1 MSDTLED
8 FLGRY
13 VRNKKLANS
22 AESYEKWLSA
32 YGTDADAALGERLSD
47 IEKSYESA
55 KSTYGKNAERLAAL
69 GLSSSGYSDY
79 LNGAAYAEKERAK
92 SAAYRTAAETE
103 AKNRRGYERY
113 LASYRD
119 GQDTLLKEAYKTIAA
134 SGTFDEDGAYRRA
147 LSMGLDGAAA
157 KEAAAGGVALA
168 KEKARRALFKTILS
182 EGLGR
187 EGAVAY
193 AKNYGFSATEADAF
207 GDYADKVNG
216 SESVKAGPKPEEKTY
231 DGSFTDYLRRRLK
244 SQIEKY

>member
-147 LSMGLDGAAA
+147 ISMGLDGAAA
-157 KEAAAGGVALA
+157 KEAAAGGPV
-168 KEKARRALFKTILS
+168 RQPR
-182 EGLGR
+182 G
-187 EGAVAY
+187 
-193 AKNYGFSATEADAF
+193 ADA
-207 GDYADKVNG
+207 GSAGRKSGRNVNFLKKMCKG
-216 SESVKAGPKPEEKTY
+216 STKAEEVCY
-231 DGSFTDYLRRRLK
+231 NA
-244 SQIEKY
+244 